1 MNQEVPTSTELRSS
15 LLNSPGDPEF
25 QRTTSFSEVDTN
37 YYSEK
42 QRVPVKR
49 STSKGTLILVYS
61 FCSKNHNVIITLYK
75 QVLDFKT

>member
-25 QRTTSFSEVDTN
+25 QCTTNFSEVDTN

-49 STSKGTLILVYS
+49 STSKGTLIQIYYIH
-61 FCSKNHNVIITLYK
+61 FEKITAYK
-75 QVLDFKT
+75 QMFDIKT

>member
-1 MNQEVPTSTELRSS
+1 MNQEVSTSTELRSS

-25 QRTTSFSEVDTN
+25 QFTTNFSEVDTN

-49 STSKGTLILVYS
+49 STSKGTLILIYL
-61 FCSKNHNVIITLYK
+61 NNT
-75 QVLDFKT
+75 

>member
-1 MNQEVPTSTELRSS
+1 MNQEVPNSTELRSS

-25 QRTTSFSEVDTN
+25 QCITNFSEVDTN

-61 FCSKNHNVIITLYK
+61 LCSKKSNYFIQASIR
-75 QVLDFKT
+75 F